1 MFPLIA
7 GTITTMGGTYLRE
20 RERQSFALSD
30 HCMDVQYG
38 GALLAVAAP
47 APTPFRL
54 DSLTL
59 CIRTALYARTGGR
72 SGGRFEAAGGLS
84 APRARAL
91 GAQTPKEPDS
101 DPKWYNLAPPR
112 AVSGGHYDTYKL
124 LICNKLVH
132 IATGTVAIP

>member
-54 DSLTL
+54 DSPPLYT
-59 CIRTALYARTGGR
+59 RTALYARTGR
-72 SGGRFEAAGGLS
+72 RVDGRFEARRGLFAARRAGG
-84 APRARAL
+84 A
-91 GAQTPKEPDS
+91 AQTPKEPDS